1 MEAKV
6 NSNNVLRGDE
16 LLKRYQLRMYT
27 SPANPKAE
35 VRFSPEHRRV
45 TTYPCP
51 SLDRRFPSYST
62 LQASTPFL
70 LYGFYFPFFETFLHA
85 LFSTDLET

>member
-16 LLKRYQLRMYT
+16 LLKRHQLRMYT

-35 VRFSPEHRRV
+35 IRFSPEHRSV
-45 TTYPCP
+45 MTYPLP
-51 SLDRRFPSYST
+51 KP
-62 LQASTPFL
+62 
-70 LYGFYFPFFETFLHA
+70 
-85 LFSTDLET
+85 